1 MVPLGTECSR
11 VLTRA
16 RVFPKATH
24 LLDGLAR
31 NRPWAWGMEEVRL
44 ELPLRLSAKLKMII
58 VRDRFC
64 FGRNLEML
72 ATHAWGWPEITRPIN
87 HLAKRRIAV
96 LGGGIWEVRQSPT
109 RLDMRVEDW
118 TFEKGDRTWTQ
129 YVQDSRDHALERAS
143 AFHRLAS
150 PACLYSLV
158 FADKHLYFALLHRD
172 EYPPL
177 MEQTVPSPA
186 CIAHHLGVLADLL
199 DDVGEG
205 TWASKLGHIREQVH
219 SLDAA
224 DQDGWRSLL
233 TWVME
238 SLFGEKDSLAV
249 LRLPCGEAGDP
260 SIRRRE
266 ITMDNAVGQVY
277 YCIQELRIR
286 LSISSDH
293 DGAGVSEMVRSGR
306 RLP

>member
-1 MVPLGTECSR
+1 
-11 VLTRA
+11 
-16 RVFPKATH
+16 
-24 LLDGLAR
+24 
-31 NRPWAWGMEEVRL
+31 MEEVRL
-44 ELPLRLSAKLKMII
+44 KSPLRLSTKLKMII
-58 VRDRFC
+58 VRDRFR
-64 FGRNLEML
+64 FGPDLELL
-72 ATHAWGWPEITRPIN
+72 ATHAWGWPEIAWPIDY
-87 HLAKRRIAV
+87 LAKRGIAV
-96 LGGGIWEVRQSPT
+96 LGGGIWEVRQNRT
-109 RLDMRVEDW
+109 RLVMRVEDW

-129 YVQDSRDHALERAS
+129 YVQDSRDHALEKAS
-143 AFHRLAS
+143 AFHRLAG
-150 PACLYSLV
+150 PAFLYSLV

-177 MEQTVPSPA
+177 MEQSVSSPA

-199 DDVGEG
+199 DDVGES
-205 TWASKLGHIREQVH
+205 TWASKLGHIREQVR

-238 SLFGEKDSLAV
+238 SLFGEKDSLGV

-266 ITMDNAVGQVY
+266 VTMDNAVGQVY
-277 YCIQELRIR
+277 YCIQELKTR
-286 LSISSDH
+286 LSISNDH
-293 DGAGVSEMVRSGR
+293 GVGVSEEMVRSGH